1 MKEFERFKKKMML
14 QHLIKSILVA
24 VIAGLGGAALAILFF
39 HLVAPA
45 GTIVGAIITGVVFAG
60 LGFLAFYKQAKPD
73 DKKLAL
79 RLDKELN
86 LHEKVATMVEF
97 NGNDN
102 IIAQKQREDAK
113 LQLAA
118 KPANAV
124 KLRVSAVTVVAFA
137 LTAGVFAGSFF
148 VPKNSTSQFTGNTSN
163 WSSIVD
169 AIHSS
174 VDNKIDDNEKKDDNL
189 ASQIKEIIDDATD
202 KLENQDDVKD
212 RQDTVDDAKEKIDD
226 AVDQANSKEEIGEAL
241 KTEEDK
247 ALQDLGQALIDGD
260 NKAVSDAL
268 NELNEE
274 FESIDDKQELADKMH
289 DVADQIR
296 DALEKAKEEGVDPND
311 GLYKSLENLA
321 NRLDGQAEKLENSD
335 DQQPE
340 QPTVFTYKTSYQGDL
355 YFHDASFTAFDGK
368 NWSDPIAYT
377 TPAGALNPLYYTA
390 DKLAA
395 SGAASYSLAVDWEE
409 NYDRT
414 LLPLHASTPLAADNT
429 DAYLTEA
436 FNTHQDYTFYPYALA
451 ADSANALKALAYS
464 DAATTN
470 AEVAYRSFAAS
481 NYLGVSAEEKAYF
494 DTIIASENLSAD
506 IDGLLAAAAYI
517 EGAAEYDIEYVEGGS
532 KSYPEGENEILYF
545 LQTEKK
551 GVCVQFAGALTL
563 LLRSMGVPAR
573 YTQGW
578 QSVAS
583 GNAQEPVKV
592 SNVAHAWTEAYIDNL
607 GWVVLDATPASGNGN
622 SSDPSNNNNNQ
633 NQQQQDQQQSQDAKD
648 AAEQA
653 IDNANKEMNEEVDQQ
668 NANEQTGKDAKDAM
682 DKMVQPSE
690 EQGDESDSGQQG
702 SGQPGSGDQSG
713 QPGSGD
719 QSGKPTDQS
728 GKPTDQSGK
737 PTDQSG
743 KPTDQSGQP
752 TDQPGQPTDQPGQ
765 PGDKPGDKPGDQPG
779 DGGAGPGQ
787 DGEHHTDTVYTPDGQ
802 TEYGDVI
809 NEYQGDAASDAEGSD
824 DDDLGGLAGDYFG
837 NLYGDGKGGKG
848 GGK

>member
-1 MKEFERFKKKMML
+1 MVSGSDQLWLLCGDAAASMSPEVLRRAADHYDL
-14 QHLIKSILVA
+14 SALIQGDQFASKTE
-24 VIAGLGGAALAILFF
+24 GLSLKTISMHEMDDEGSDPKDVQGTDLAAIFFTGGTT
-39 HLVAPA
+39 
-45 GTIVGAIITGVVFAG
+45 GTPKGVMIT
-60 LGFLAFYKQAKPD
+60 
-73 DKKLAL
+73 
-79 RLDKELN
+79 
-86 LHEKVATMVEF
+86 H
-97 NGNDN
+97 DN

-148 VPKNSTSQFTGNTSN
+148 VPKNNTSQFTGNTSN

-212 RQDTVDDAKEKIDD
+212 RQDTVNDAKEKIDD

-368 NWSDPIAYT
+368 NWSAPIAYT

-436 FNTHQDYTFYPYALA
+436 FNTMRCDDAIFSIKGATLDFPDAPCGGATQVCTRLTVLIRVKDVICYTF
-451 ADSANALKALAYS
+451 
-464 DAATTN
+464 
-470 AEVAYRSFAAS
+470 
-481 NYLGVSAEEKAYF
+481 
-494 DTIIASENLSAD
+494 
-506 IDGLLAAAAYI
+506 
-517 EGAAEYDIEYVEGGS
+517 
-532 KSYPEGENEILYF
+532 
-545 LQTEKK
+545 
-551 GVCVQFAGALTL
+551 
-563 LLRSMGVPAR
+563 
-573 YTQGW
+573 
-578 QSVAS
+578 
-583 GNAQEPVKV
+583 
-592 SNVAHAWTEAYIDNL
+592 
-607 GWVVLDATPASGNGN
+607 
-622 SSDPSNNNNNQ
+622 
-633 NQQQQDQQQSQDAKD
+633 
-648 AAEQA
+648 
-653 IDNANKEMNEEVDQQ
+653 
-668 NANEQTGKDAKDAM
+668 
-682 DKMVQPSE
+682 
-690 EQGDESDSGQQG
+690 
-702 SGQPGSGDQSG
+702 
-713 QPGSGD
+713 
-719 QSGKPTDQS
+719 
-728 GKPTDQSGK
+728 
-737 PTDQSG
+737 
-743 KPTDQSGQP
+743 
-752 TDQPGQPTDQPGQ
+752 
-765 PGDKPGDKPGDQPG
+765 
-779 DGGAGPGQ
+779 
-787 DGEHHTDTVYTPDGQ
+787 
-802 TEYGDVI
+802 
-809 NEYQGDAASDAEGSD
+809 
-824 DDDLGGLAGDYFG
+824 
-837 NLYGDGKGGKG
+837 
-848 GGK
+848 